1 MIEAITIFLIIPL
14 DESWERQR
22 PGGVGGEGEARGTGD
37 RDESNPE

>member
-22 PGGVGGEGEARGTGD
+22 PGGVGGERGEGTGD